1 MGILGLPCVLHPNE
15 FGHNMLS
22 SKGPWK
28 PISMPDHLI
37 GKMEEKPSDP
47 FIGEMDEK
55 PSNCEC
61 VSDPTFSYNGVSPA
75 SCNVIGQG
83 NI

>member
-1 MGILGLPCVLHPNE
+1 MGILGLPCILHPNE

-47 FIGEMDEK
+47 FIGEMDEWMK
-55 PSNCEC
+55 NPLTANAFLIRRFPIM
-61 VSDPTFSYNGVSPA
+61 VYHLHPA
-75 SCNVIGQG
+75 TS
-83 NI
+83 